1 MAPKRVNLKEFLDQS
16 SPKRQALDT
25 AHFQRETIENEKF
38 MKNIMYFHDTKYG
51 YVHCYLAGPAFNNF
65 VPLTRKVLPEWQE
78 TNTYMRFGQSFN
90 ADKGKQLVYLVFAD
104 DAFDYFAGLWWQ
116 KNVNDIETL
125 TKY

>member
-38 MKNIMYFHDTKYG
+38 MKNIMFFHDTKYG

-65 VPLTRKVLPEWQE
+65 VPLTKKVLPEW
-78 TNTYMRFGQSFN
+78 
-90 ADKGKQLVYLVFAD
+90 KKQHLHALYA
-104 DAFDYFAGLWWQ
+104 Q
-116 KNVNDIETL
+116 CRCQ
-125 TKY
+125 